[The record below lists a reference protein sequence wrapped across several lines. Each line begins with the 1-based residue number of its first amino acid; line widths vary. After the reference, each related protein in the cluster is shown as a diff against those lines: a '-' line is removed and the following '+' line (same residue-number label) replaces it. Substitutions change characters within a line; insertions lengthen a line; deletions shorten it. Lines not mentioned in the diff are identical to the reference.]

1 MVELLLQHGADP
13 LIKLRSGL
21 HPLEVVNMNT
31 ENGIKDCGSQ
41 KNFHFFRNFFR
52 KIFSDVFV

>member
-41 KNFHFFRNFFR
+41 KKVFIFFSQFFSQNFQ
-52 KIFSDVFV
+52 

>member
-1 MVELLLQHGADP
+1 MVELLLKHGADP

-31 ENGIKDCGSQ
+31 ENGIKDRGSL
-41 KNFHFFRNFFR
+41 FFTE
-52 KIFSDVFV
+52 KFSILFS

>member
-1 MVELLLQHGADP
+1 MVELLLKHGADP

-31 ENGIKDCGSQ
+31 ENGIKDGDL
-41 KNFHFFRNFFR
+41 RNFLGCVN
-52 KIFSDVFV
+52 SGVNSGNST